1 MLIVFLLISHILC
14 DDNDYKTIFNETLD
28 LRTRYPECV
37 SLNKP
42 LNQGLIVYFWC
53 MFIMK

>member
-1 MLIVFLLISHILC
+1 MLIVFLLISQILC
-14 DDNDYKTIFNETLD
+14 DNNDYKTIFNETVD

-42 LNQGLIVYFWC
+42 LNQGLIVYFDVC
-53 MFIMK
+53 LL